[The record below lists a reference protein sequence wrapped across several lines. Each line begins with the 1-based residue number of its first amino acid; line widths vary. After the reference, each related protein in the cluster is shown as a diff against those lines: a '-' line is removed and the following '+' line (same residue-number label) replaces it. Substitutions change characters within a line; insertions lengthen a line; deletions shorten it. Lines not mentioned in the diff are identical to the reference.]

1 MKEALIGSIEDILTV
16 QTKSKIELKPDH
28 VLNLIWVDDGI
39 KWRRFGIKA
48 SQLKRRP
55 IENTSPDL
63 I

>member
-39 KWRRFGIKA
+39 K
-48 SQLKRRP
+48 
-55 IENTSPDL
+55 
-63 I
+63 